1 MGLLIVL
8 PSEWAILHKRRL
20 SDSEENEPIMHAID
34 SDVFN
39 YCCSKMDW
47 QTGDIGRKS
56 ALSYARLASSLT
68 EEIPRKPTRHLRTV
82 TAKMVENSVNRL
94 VKAGLFLRESTSGL
108 QQNRLLLSRVFWLEL
123 LTAPDSLTNSDGRQ
137 LGAITAALFSDKS
150 FNNSN
155 LDENSASSREAKL
168 LAGGTYSNNYISNTP
183 ARERTVVMTL
193 DWQPDRAFVDA
204 FLQVSGFS
212 GKHVKKLWFGTY
224 VQYWTLQDVRKTK
237 REWSA
242 HFAKHMQGYLIN
254 PGRFE
259 HLNGMGKDVG
269 GMILSA

>member
-8 PSEWAILHKRRL
+8 PSEWTILYKRRL
-20 SDSEENEPIMHAID
+20 SDIEENEPIMHAID

-47 QTGDIGRKS
+47 RTGDIGRKS
-56 ALSYARLASSLT
+56 ALSYARIASSLT
-68 EEIPRKPTRHLRTV
+68 EDIPRKPTRHLRTV
-82 TAKMVENSVNRL
+82 TAKSVENSVNRL
-94 VKAGLFLRESTSGL
+94 VKAGLFLRESTTGL

-123 LTAPDSLTNSDGRQ
+123 LTAPESLTSSDGRQ
-137 LGAITAALFSDKS
+137 LGAITGALFSDKAFS
-150 FNNSN
+150 NGSLGENNT
-155 LDENSASSREAKL
+155 SSREAKM
-168 LAGGTYSNNYISNTP
+168 LAGGTYSINYISNTHE
-183 ARERTVVMTL
+183 RERAVVMTL
-193 DWQPDRAFVDA
+193 DWQPDRDFVDA

-224 VQYWTLQDVRKTK
+224 VQYWTQQDIRKTE

-259 HLNGMGKDVG
+259 HLNGMGQGARKIAV
-269 GMILSA
+269 